1 MYGAI
6 LVRWGENIPGREAK
20 GLDVFGKAVN
30 RFEELAKQGR
40 VHSHREFFSLT
51 GRQGGFMI
59 VDGELDELMKIV
71 AEEETLTL
79 NTQATAIV
87 ADFEIQVFGGG
98 NDHSVQQLM
107 GNYTESMRELG
118 YM

>member
-6 LVRWGENIPGREAK
+6 LIRWGENIPGREAK
-20 GLDVFGKAVN
+20 GLEVFGKAVG
-30 RFEELAKQGR
+30 RFEEMAKQGR

-51 GRQGGFMI
+51 GRQGGFMLI
-59 VDGELDELMKIV
+59 DGELDELMKIV

-87 ADFEIQVFGGG
+87 AEFEIQVFGGG
-98 NDHSVQQLM
+98 NDQSVQQLM
-107 GNYTESMRELG
+107 GNYTGTMQELG